1 MKFCFKLRFYKIRSM
16 RFLITGVF
24 ILISTLGFSQSSVL
38 RFTDYGVTQPLINPA
53 CMGLEEGV
61 NGLLLYRSRFEKSDY
76 WPSTGAFN
84 INSMIK
90 NKNLGGGLSLIFDK
104 YGPYQK
110 LFAYVAGSY
119 KLKVN
124 EGKYLYFGLQAG
136 LNYVSNS
143 GDYLMHDE
151 EVIFSDNYSQPNFG
165 FGLHFQADKY
175 YIGFAIPEFKYN
187 TIDEEGNKINSMI
200 SDMLRIFLYGG
211 YRFSLSENTKLE
223 PYTYVTYSGQESTQ
237 VDLGAKFI
245 YKESLIFGAQY
256 RTEESFAA
264 MARVRLIDELWIGYS
279 FEGNNSNVDNNF
291 NSVQEISLTFSFGKK
306 KQKKESSPAQENYED
321 INSIRYF

>member
-1 MKFCFKLRFYKIRSM
+1 LRLYKICRM
-16 RFLITGVF
+16 RFLIAG
-24 ILISTLGFSQSSVL
+24 ILVLVSTLGFAQSSVL
-38 RFTDYGVTQPLINPA
+38 RFTDYGVTRPLINPA

-61 NGLLLYRSRFEKSDY
+61 NGLLLYRSRFEKSEY

-90 NKNLGGGLSLIFDK
+90 DKNLGGGLTLIFDK

-143 GDYLMHDE
+143 GDYLMDQE

-165 FGLHFQADKY
+165 FGLHYQADKY
-175 YIGFAIPEFKYN
+175 YVGFSIPEFKYN
-187 TIDEEGNKINSMI
+187 TIDEQGNKINSMI

-223 PYTYVTYSGQESTQ
+223 PYLCVTYSGQESTQ
-237 VDLGAKFI
+237 MDLGAKLI
-245 YKESLIFGAQY
+245 YKEGLIFGAQY
-256 RTEESFAA
+256 RTKESFAA
-264 MARVRLIDELWIGYS
+264 MARVKLIDELWLGYS
-279 FEGNNSNVDNNF
+279 FEGNNSDVDNNF
-291 NSVQEISLTFSFGKK
+291 NSVQEISLTFGFGKK
-306 KQKKESSPAQENYED
+306 KQKKDAPAQESYED